1 MRVTMIGAG
10 YVGLVSGA
18 CFADFGHQVT
28 CIDKD
33 EAKIAA
39 LNRGEIPI
47 FEPGLAELVE
57 SNMRQGRLE
66 FAAETSRVSE
76 ADAVFI
82 AVGTPSRRGDGH
94 ADLSFVY
101 QAVREIARLLSGAA
115 VVITKSTVPVGTGDE
130 IENILREKR
139 PDADIQVVSNPEFLR
154 EGAAIQDFKHPD
166 RIVVGSDDDHA
177 RKVLAEIYRPLYLN
191 TPPIIY
197 VSRRTAELIK
207 YASNAFLATKITF
220 INEMADLCEQVGADV
235 QEVAR
240 GMGLDNRIGP
250 KFLHAGPGFGGS
262 CFPKDTS
269 ALIKTAHDHGVPLRL
284 VETVS
289 AVNEQRKRAMA
300 RKVVQALGGSVRGK
314 TIAVLGLTFKPN
326 TDDTRDSPAI
336 PLIMALHDL
345 GATVRGY
352 DPAGMEQAKPHLPDV
367 HYCHSAYSAAEGAD
381 AMVIATEWAQF
392 RALDLSRLKA
402 LMTQPVI
409 VDLRNI
415 YRADEMRRAAFRYF
429 PIGRGEWSSSKLDIV
444 LKSERR
450 SVAEQRESARPRP
463 GIKLVLPA
471 RGRGL
476 K

>member
-33 EAKIAA
+33 AAKVAA

-47 FEPGLAELVE
+47 FEPGLTELVE
-57 SNMRQGRLE
+57 ANMRQGRLE
-66 FAAETSRVSE
+66 FALDASRIGDAE
-76 ADAVFI
+76 AVFI

-101 QAVREIARLLSGAA
+101 DAVREIAPQLNASA
-115 VVITKSTVPVGTGDE
+115 VVVTKSTVPVGTGDE
-130 IENILREKR
+130 IEHILRQKR
-139 PDADIQVVSNPEFLR
+139 PDAEIQVVSNPEFLR

-166 RIVVGSDDDHA
+166 RIVVGSEDPRA
-177 RKVLAEIYRPLYLN
+177 RALLAEIYRPRYLN

-220 INEMADLCEQVGADV
+220 INEIADLCEAVGADV

-240 GMGLDNRIGP
+240 GMGLDNRIGG

-269 ALIKTAHDHGVPLRL
+269 ALLKTAQDRGVALRI
-284 VETVS
+284 VETVF

-300 RKVVQALGGSVRGK
+300 RKVMAALDGSVRGK

-336 PLIMALHDL
+336 PLITALHDL
-345 GATVRGY
+345 
-352 DPAGMEQAKPHLPDV
+352 
-367 HYCHSAYSAAEGAD
+367 
-381 AMVIATEWAQF
+381 
-392 RALDLSRLKA
+392 
-402 LMTQPVI
+402 
-409 VDLRNI
+409 
-415 YRADEMRRAAFRYF
+415 
-429 PIGRGEWSSSKLDIV
+429 
-444 LKSERR
+444 
-450 SVAEQRESARPRP
+450 
-463 GIKLVLPA
+463 
-471 RGRGL
+471 
-476 K
+476 

>member
-33 EAKIAA
+33 TAKIAS

-57 SNMRQGRLE
+57 SNVRQARLE
-66 FAAETSRVSE
+66 FAAEASQIGE

-101 QAVREIARLLSGAA
+101 QSVRDIAPLLGSAA

-130 IENILREKR
+130 IENILRDNR
-139 PDADIQVVSNPEFLR
+139 PNTDIQVVSNPEFLR

-166 RIVVGSDDDHA
+166 RIVVGSDDDRA
-177 RKVLAEIYRPLYLN
+177 RKVLADLYRPLYLN
-191 TPPIIY
+191 TSPIIY
-197 VSRRTAELIK
+197 VDRRTAELIK

-220 INEMADLCEQVGADV
+220 INEIADLCEQVGADV

-240 GMGLDNRIGP
+240 GMGLDNRIGG

-314 TIAVLGLTFKPN
+314 TVAVLGLTFKPN

-336 PLIMALHDL
+336 PLITALHDL

-352 DPAGMEQAKPHLPDV
+352 DPAGMEQAKPLLPDV
-367 HYCHSAYSAAEGAD
+367 HYCQSAYSAAQGAD
-381 AMVIATEWAQF
+381 AVVIATEWEQF
-392 RALDLSRLKA
+392 RALDLSRLKDV
-402 LMTQPVI
+402 MSQPVI

-415 YRADEMRRAAFRYF
+415 YRADEMQRAAFRYV
-429 PIGRGEWSSSKLDIV
+429 PVGRAGVE
-444 LKSERR
+444 
-450 SVAEQRESARPRP
+450 
-463 GIKLVLPA
+463 
-471 RGRGL
+471 
-476 K
+476 

>member
-1 MRVTMIGAG
+1 MRVAMIGAG

-18 CFADFGHQVT
+18 CFADFGHQVA

-33 EAKIAA
+33 AEKIGA
-39 LNRGEIPI
+39 LKRGEIPI
-47 FEPGLAELVE
+47 FEPGLGELVE
-57 SNMRQGRLE
+57 SNVRQGRLE
-66 FAAETSRVSE
+66 FSTEASRAGEAE
-76 ADAVFI
+76 AIFI

-101 QAVREIARLLSGAA
+101 QAVRDIAPLLSSAA

-130 IENILREKR
+130 IDNILREKR

-166 RIVVGSDDDHA
+166 RIVVGSDDDRA
-177 RKVLAEIYRPLYLN
+177 REVLTEIYRPLYLN
-191 TPPIIY
+191 APPIIF

-240 GMGLDNRIGP
+240 GMGLDNRIGA

-269 ALIKTAHDHGVPLRL
+269 ALIKTAHDHGVPLRV

-314 TIAVLGLTFKPN
+314 TVAVLGLTFKPN

-336 PLIMALHDL
+336 PLITALHDL
-345 GATVRGY
+345 GAVVRGY
-352 DPAGMEQAKPHLPDV
+352 DPAGMEQAKPLLPDV
-367 HYCHSAYSAAEGAD
+367 HYCYSAYSAAEGAD
-381 AMVIATEWAQF
+381 AIVIATEWEQF
-392 RALDLSRLKA
+392 RALDLARLKGI
-402 LMTQPVI
+402 MIQPVI

-415 YRADEMRRAAFRYF
+415 YRADEMRRAAFHYV
-429 PIGRGEWSSSKLDIV
+429 PIGRAGVE
-444 LKSERR
+444 
-450 SVAEQRESARPRP
+450 
-463 GIKLVLPA
+463 
-471 RGRGL
+471 
-476 K
+476 

>member
-10 YVGLVSGA
+10 YVGLVSGT

-33 EAKIAA
+33 AARIAA
-39 LNRGEIPI
+39 LKRGEIPI
-47 FEPGLAELVE
+47 FEPGLTELVE
-57 SNMRQGRLE
+57 SNVRQGRLE
-66 FAAETSRVSE
+66 FAAEATRIGE
-76 ADAVFI
+76 AEAIFI

-101 QAVREIARLLSGAA
+101 QAVREIAPLISSAA

-166 RIVVGSDDDHA
+166 RIVVGSDDDRA

-191 TPPIIY
+191 EPPIIY

-240 GMGLDNRIGP
+240 GMGLDNRIGA

-269 ALIKTAHDHGVPLRL
+269 ALIKTAHDHGVPLLL
-284 VETVS
+284 VEAVS
-289 AVNEQRKRAMA
+289 TVNEQRKRAMA

-336 PLIMALHDL
+336 PLITALRDL
-345 GATVRGY
+345 GAIVRGY
-352 DPAGMEQAKPHLPDV
+352 DPAGMEQAKPLLPDV
-367 HYCHSAYSAAEGAD
+367 HYCRSAYSAAEGAD
-381 AMVIATEWAQF
+381 AVVIATEWEQF
-392 RALDLSRLKA
+392 RALDLTRLKGV
-402 LMTQPVI
+402 MTQPVI

-415 YRADEMRRAAFRYF
+415 YRADEMRRAAFRYV
-429 PIGRGEWSSSKLDIV
+429 PIGRAGVE
-444 LKSERR
+444 
-450 SVAEQRESARPRP
+450 
-463 GIKLVLPA
+463 
-471 RGRGL
+471 
-476 K
+476 

>member
-1 MRVTMIGAG
+1 MRVSMIGAG

-28 CIDKD
+28 CVDKD
-33 EAKIAA
+33 GMKIAA
-39 LNRGEIPI
+39 LKRGEIPI
-47 FEPGLAELVE
+47 FEPGLDELIK
-57 SNMRQGRLE
+57 SNIEQGRLE
-66 FAAETSRVSE
+66 FAADNARVAE

-101 QAVREIARLLSGAA
+101 QAVREIAPLIAATA

-130 IENILREKR
+130 IENILRELR
-139 PDADIQVVSNPEFLR
+139 PDAEIQVVSNPEFLR
-154 EGAAIQDFKHPD
+154 EGAAIRDFKHPD
-166 RIVVGSDDDHA
+166 RIVVGTDNESA

-191 TPPIIY
+191 APPIIY
-197 VSRRTAELIK
+197 VTRRTAELIK

-240 GMGLDNRIGP
+240 GMGLDNRIGS

-284 VETVS
+284 VETVA
-289 AVNEQRKRAMA
+289 AVNDQRKRAMA
-300 RKVVQALGGSVRGK
+300 RKVVLALGGSVRGK

-326 TDDTRDSPAI
+326 TDDTRDSPSI
-336 PLIMALHDL
+336 PLITALHDL
-345 GATVRGY
+345 GAIVRGY

-367 HYCHSAYSAAEGAD
+367 QYCQNAYSAAEGAE
-381 AMVIATEWAQF
+381 ALVIATEWEQF
-392 RALDLSRLKA
+392 RALDLSRLKRVMA
-402 LMTQPVI
+402 RPLI

-415 YRADEMRRAAFRYF
+415 YRDEEMRRAAFQYV
-429 PIGRGEWSSSKLDIV
+429 PIGRAGAD
-444 LKSERR
+444 
-450 SVAEQRESARPRP
+450 
-463 GIKLVLPA
+463 
-471 RGRGL
+471 
-476 K
+476 